1 MSEKRIVYNLR
12 MMDTLLTAYWV
23 KIFATLAILIA
34 LLVLF
39 LRNSNEQTPGA
50 DNSSLKAKIK
60 KLGPEYTL
68 LNGVVVPALRGMS
81 RIDHV
86 IVSPYGI
93 FVLTVVHEPG
103 KVSGRALNAE
113 WEIKS
118 GRRRDILYNPLW
130 ENRKWVNALE
140 DRLGPQPF
148 IPVVVFTQARLK
160 NDFGKNVIPLSS
172 LPGFIKKY
180 DHPRL
185 FSDKVEEI
193 EKILI
198 SQDPE
203 KP

>member
-1 MSEKRIVYNLR
+1 
-12 MMDTLLTAYWV
+12 MMDTLLTAYWI

-39 LRNSNEQTPGA
+39 IRNNNKPTPGE
-50 DNSSLKAKIK
+50 DDLSLKTKIQ
-60 KLGPEYTL
+60 KLGDEYTL
-68 LNGVVVPALRGMS
+68 LSGVVVPALRGMS

-103 KVSGRALNAE
+103 KVSGRERDSE

-118 GRRRDILYNPLW
+118 GRLRAILYNPLW

-140 DRLGPQPF
+140 DHLGPQPF
-148 IPVVVFTQARLK
+148 IPVVVFTRARLK
-160 NDFGKNVIPLSS
+160 NDFGKNVIPLSR
-172 LPGFIKKY
+172 LPGFIKRHDKS
-180 DHPRL
+180 RL
-185 FSDKVEEI
+185 FSDKLEEI
-193 EKILI
+193 EKILT